1 MIGTGSY
8 SAMDIFPPP
17 ILLEEN
23 GYRFLA
29 ATNGGDDSR
38 LVMRE
43 LQGKIVRVG
52 KGDFDVT
59 VGWNGS
65 TAPRCRVRNASPH
78 SENLRL
84 DSPTK
89 SAIRS
94 QVLQV

>member
-1 MIGTGSY
+1 
-8 SAMDIFPPP
+8 MDIFPPP

-29 ATNGGDDSR
+29 ATNGGDDFR

-59 VGWNGS
+59 VGFSN
-65 TAPRCRVRNASPH
+65 RND
-78 SENLRL
+78 E
-84 DSPTK
+84 
-89 SAIRS
+89 IG
-94 QVLQV
+94 